1 MVNIIYAFFITLTT
15 LSCGSTSKASKT
27 IQVTNEVQDSFPDF
41 EYITGR
47 FDPATH
53 PDFIEVPTKYADK
66 DGRYIRKEAL
76 EAFVDMYK
84 AAIKDGINLRIISAA
99 RNFDAQKKIWEDKW
113 FGRRILE
120 DGVNAHKDIANPKD
134 RALKILLYSS
144 MPGTSRHHWGTD
156 IDINS
161 LDPKY
166 YAKGK
171 GKKEYQW
178 LVKNAATFGFCQTYT
193 DFSSQRKTGYQPE
206 PWHWTYMP
214 ISSNCHAWAAQ
225 NLKDELITGFAGS
238 ETAADIQVIN
248 RYVLGIHPDCVK
260 K

>member
-1 MVNIIYAFFITLTT
+1 MSYIFHFLFITLTT
-15 LSCGSTSKASKT
+15 LTCGSTSKASEIVREKSF
-27 IQVTNEVQDSFPDF
+27 VQDSFPDF

-53 PDFIEVPTKYADK
+53 PDFTEVPIQYADK
-66 DGRYIRKEAL
+66 AGRYIRKETLGAFIRMFEAAL
-76 EAFVDMYK
+76 
-84 AAIKDGINLRIISAA
+84 KDGIQLRIISAT
-99 RNFDAQKKIWEDKW
+99 RNFEAQKKIWEDKW

-120 DGVNAHKDIANPKD
+120 DGVNAYKDISDPKA

-166 YAKGK
+166 FAKGK

-178 LVKNAATFGFCQTYT
+178 LVKNGPHYGFCQTYT
-193 DFSSQRKTGYQPE
+193 EFSDQRKTGYQPE
-206 PWHWTYMP
+206 KWHWTYMP
-214 ISSNCHAWAAQ
+214 VSSICHTWATKNLTDDKIS
-225 NLKDELITGFAGS
+225 GFAGS
-238 ETAADIQVIN
+238 ETAIEIHVIN